1 MNQTM
6 KIGALGLVGVFALSS
21 CGGGNDAEASDSD
34 VQILR
39 LAHFMEPTHPHETC
53 GMEAMRN
60 HLDGSSIQIETY
72 PAAQLGGET
81 EALEQVYSGNL
92 DMSINGPSFLGVYD
106 ERFNVL
112 DAAYLFEDAASQR
125 ELMTSGGIDDILEG
139 IYETSGMKV
148 FSGWYYG
155 TRHITAN
162 SAVSGP
168 EDLSGLKLRTPDA
181 PLYRVNMA
189 AMGASVTPM
198 ALNELYLGLQQ
209 QVVDAQ
215 ENPLPTIQTMNL
227 QEVQSDLS
235 LTGHMVQTLHVSV
248 ADNTWSALTEEE
260 QSLLSEAIELGSD
273 AAYDCVVQEEEEI
286 LQEFR
291 DEDSIN
297 IHEIDQSVFRD
308 NVQAELSEGQPFSED
323 YVRLLEAQ

>member
-1 MNQTM
+1 MNHVM
-6 KIGALGLVGVFALSS
+6 KIGALGLIGVFTASA
-21 CGGGNDAEASDSD
+21 CGGNNDEGASDGD
-34 VQILR
+34 AQILR

-112 DAAYLFEDAASQR
+112 DAAYLFEDAESQR

-139 IYETSGMKV
+139 IHETSGMKV

-155 TRHITAN
+155 TRHMTAN
-162 SAVSGP
+162 KEISSP
-168 EDLSGLKLRTPDA
+168 EDLAGLKLRTPDA

-235 LTGHMVQTLHVSV
+235 LTGHMVQTLHISV
-248 ADNTWSALTEEE
+248 ADNTWSSLSEE
-260 QSLLSEAIELGSD
+260 QQDLLSEAIELGSD
-273 AAYDCVVQEEEEI
+273 AAYECVVQEEEDI
-286 LQEFR
+286 IQEFR
-291 DEDSIN
+291 DEDAIN
-297 IHEIDQSVFRD
+297 IHDIDQSAFREQ
-308 NVQAELSEGQPFSED
+308 VQAELSEGESFSDD
-323 YVRLLEAQ
+323 YVRLLGQQ